1 MSSNSLKRKV
11 EMTMFHRLKNNNR
24 TYWINLNHIAFI
36 EEKSENREANINFV
50 SGQCIPVED
59 FSEYQKLLR
68 AIERREL

>member
-1 MSSNSLKRKV
+1 
-11 EMTMFHRLKNNNR
+11 MFHRLKNRNR
-24 TYWINLNHIAFI
+24 IYWINLNHIAF
-36 EEKSENREANINFV
+36 EEKSENREADINFI

>member
-1 MSSNSLKRKV
+1 
-11 EMTMFHRLKNNNR
+11 MFHRLRNR
-24 TYWINLNHIAFI
+24 NRIYWINLNHIAFI
-36 EEKSENREANINFV
+36 EEKSENREADINFI